1 MYIRLKFRSWLLAI
15 LLALIFIRPSVCA
28 EQAKPTIPQAP
39 KSATKGPSVTWPN
52 ATQVSTTGAA
62 NVNPT
67 TITATAITSTPIT
80 QAPTQTLAAPAPMNN
95 APSLEAPAML
105 APDMPAP
112 TMRPAPGSENAV
124 EAPSIPPIKPMAT
137 IPMKTVTMAAPVMKT
152 IAWVP
157 FATSLSVGGKPA
169 KSLAE
174 DVAKMKE
181 RAYQK
186 DVNSVIGRINKTF
199 LSNNFLK
206 DNTYFLSE
214 FMKNTSGAVNSYKSH
229 QAMNSFYRR
238 IYLQWGTAIGVIA
251 GAGRFNRALSL
262 MPEFD
267 ECALEFMKGFLNG
280 LNIMN
285 SGQNRFTLF
294 LQAMKFAKADAERLK
309 RKAEKR
315 DRSRFDSGMSTGRSR
330 GSSGEEC

>member
-1 MYIRLKFRSWLLAI
+1 MRLKLRSWLLAI
-15 LLALIFIRPSVCA
+15 LLAIIFIRPSVCA

-39 KSATKGPSVTWPN
+39 KSATKGASVTWPN

-67 TITATAITSTPIT
+67 AIKATAITRTPIT
-80 QAPTQTLAAPAPMNN
+80 QAPAQTLAAPAPMPG
-95 APSLEAPAML
+95 APSLEAPPML

-137 IPMKTVTMAAPVMKT
+137 IPMKMIVMATPAMKS

-157 FATSLSVGGKPA
+157 FAKELSVGGKPA
-169 KSLAE
+169 KSLSK

-181 RAYQK
+181 KAYQK
-186 DVNSVIGRINKTF
+186 DVNNVIGQINKTF

-206 DNTYFLSE
+206 DNTYFLSR
-214 FMKNTSGAVNSYKSH
+214 FMSKTSGAVSSYKKR

-238 IYLQWGTAIGVIA
+238 VYLQWGTAIGVIA
-251 GAGRFNRALSL
+251 GAGRFNRALAL

-267 ECALEFMKGFLNG
+267 ECAIEFMNGFLNG

-285 SGQNRFTLF
+285 SGDSRFNLF
-294 LQAMKFAKADAERLK
+294 NQAMKDSKANAEKLRK
-309 RKAEKR
+309 KAEKR
-315 DRSRFDSGMSTGRSR
+315 DRERFDSGRSTGRFSG
-330 GSSGEEC
+330 GSSGPC